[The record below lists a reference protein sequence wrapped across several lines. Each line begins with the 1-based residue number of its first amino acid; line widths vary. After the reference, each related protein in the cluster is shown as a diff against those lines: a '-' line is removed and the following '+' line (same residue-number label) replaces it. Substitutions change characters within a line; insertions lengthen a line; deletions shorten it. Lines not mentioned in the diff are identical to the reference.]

1 MRDRLGELKNK
12 GEVQC
17 DNPKSGLRRLRGR
30 SLTRALDYKVE
41 VTVQTRFQKEP
52 VACESGHKYS
62 VLTNIF
68 EQTKQIGELQ
78 ERFFTWVKGNAK
90 VHKI

>member
-1 MRDRLGELKNK
+1 MRDRLRELKNK

-41 VTVQTRFQKEP
+41 VTEEP